1 MKIQIV
7 NVSVGQTAKVLAALY
22 VLMSL
27 PFLVVGALF
36 GAFQGGIGVII
47 IAMVIAPLIY
57 GLVTYLCTGLVAWL
71 YNLVAGRV
79 GGMEY
84 SIKEIPDTSGKT

>member
-22 VLMSL
+22 VLISL
-27 PFLVVGALF
+27 PFLVIGALF
-36 GAFQGGIGVII
+36 GAFQGSVGVIV
-47 IAMVIAPLIY
+47 IAVVIAPLIY
-57 GLVTYLCTGLVAWL
+57 GVLTFLCTGLVAWL
-71 YNLVAGRV
+71 YNVVAGRV

-84 SIKEIPDTSGKT
+84 SIKEIPDTITKT

>member
-22 VLMSL
+22 VLISL
-27 PFLVVGALF
+27 PFLVIGALF
-36 GAFQGGIGVII
+36 GAFQGSVGVIV
-47 IAMVIAPLIY
+47 IAVVIAPLIY
-57 GLVTYLCTGLVAWL
+57 GVLTFLCTGLVAWL
-71 YNLVAGRV
+71 YNVVAGRV

-84 SIKEIPDTSGKT
+84 SIKEIPDTISKS

>member
-22 VLMSL
+22 MMMSL
-27 PFLVVGALF
+27 PFLLVGTLF
-36 GAFQGGIGVII
+36 GAFRGGFAVVVL
-47 IAMVIAPLIY
+47 ALVIAPIIY
-57 GLVTYLCTGLVAWL
+57 GVLTYLCTGLVAWL
-71 YNLVAGRV
+71 YNLVARRI

-84 SIKEIPDTSGKT
+84 SIKEMPDTTGKT